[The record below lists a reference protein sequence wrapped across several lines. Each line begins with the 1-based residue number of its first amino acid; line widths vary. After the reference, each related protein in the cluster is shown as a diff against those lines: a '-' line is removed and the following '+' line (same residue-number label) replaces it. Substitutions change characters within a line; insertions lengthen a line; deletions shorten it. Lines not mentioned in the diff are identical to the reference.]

1 MTFPD
6 RLLAIPSR
14 TTRLLIGKT
23 DFQQIH
29 DIQMR
34 EIEAVLSELVEINA
48 AMFHAQNEQ
57 YLGKLFPEPA
67 PQKAGN
73 GNGAQEEPD
82 EFDAD

>member
-1 MTFPD
+1 
-6 RLLAIPSR
+6 
-14 TTRLLIGKT
+14 
-23 DFQQIH
+23 
-29 DIQMR
+29 MR